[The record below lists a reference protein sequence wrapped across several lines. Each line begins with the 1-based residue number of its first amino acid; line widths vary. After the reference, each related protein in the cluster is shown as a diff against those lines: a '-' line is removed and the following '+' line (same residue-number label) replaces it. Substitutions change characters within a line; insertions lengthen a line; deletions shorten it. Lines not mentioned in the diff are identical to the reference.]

1 MATAI
6 ATAPP
11 PQETLNPASSLAPPT
26 PSTPPPEIPPALLPE
41 NSYIFIQAETTT
53 VSGSVSSDVSGKFLN
68 GISLTDNPFAIQDG
82 KSSNTS
88 FYDDDGKL
96 SLICFEKI
104 PRTQLKNLPPG
115 GLNQMYVVTRYE
127 NLENSILSQLG
138 DDLMIYSTGKGD
150 YASIQPIVKFAEK
163 MEKTPAKKTLKVLE
177 LSGDVITKIPNFEG
191 DLVADDVFLKSLGSI
206 GIGKTLI
213 NTLKGQYRGIIIGS
227 VIPTEGS
234 ILTKGLL
241 SP

>member
-1 MATAI
+1 M
-6 ATAPP
+6 TAPP
-11 PQETLNPASSLAPPT
+11 PPEPSAPMT
-26 PSTPPPEIPPALLPE
+26 EIVPQVFRPE

-53 VSGSVSSDVSGKFLN
+53 FSGPVSGDVSGKFLN
-68 GISLTDNPFAIQDG
+68 GVSLTDNPFAIQDG

-88 FYDDDGKL
+88 FYNDDGKL

-115 GLNQMYVVTRYE
+115 GLNEMYVVTRYE

-150 YASIQPIVKFAEK
+150 YGSIQPIVKFAEK
-163 MEKTPAKKTLKVLE
+163 MEKSPAKDTLKILG
-177 LSGDVITKIPNFEG
+177 LSGDVITKISNFEG
-191 DLVADDVFLKSLGSI
+191 DIVDDDVFLKSLGSV

-213 NTLKGQYRGIIIGS
+213 KTLKGEYRGIILGS
-227 VIPTEGS
+227 TIPTSGS

>member
-1 MATAI
+1 MATV
-6 ATAPP
+6 TAPP
-11 PQETLNPASSLAPPT
+11 PPEPSAPMT
-26 PSTPPPEIPPALLPE
+26 EIVPQVFRPE

-53 VSGSVSSDVSGKFLN
+53 FSGPVSGDVSGKFLN
-68 GISLTDNPFAIQDG
+68 GVSLTDNPFAIQDG

-88 FYDDDGKL
+88 FYNDDGKL

-115 GLNQMYVVTRYE
+115 GLNEMYVVTRYE

-150 YASIQPIVKFAEK
+150 YGSIQPIVKFAEK
-163 MEKTPAKKTLKVLE
+163 MEKSPAKDTLKILG
-177 LSGDVITKIPNFEG
+177 LSGDVITKISNFEG
-191 DLVADDVFLKSLGSI
+191 DIVDDDVFLKSLGSV

-213 NTLKGQYRGIIIGS
+213 KTLKGEYRGIILGS
-227 VIPTEGS
+227 TIPTSGS

>member
-1 MATAI
+1 MAT

-11 PQETLNPASSLAPPT
+11 PPEPSAPMT
-26 PSTPPPEIPPALLPE
+26 EIVPQVFRPE

-53 VSGSVSSDVSGKFLN
+53 ISVSGPVSGEVSGKFLN
-68 GISLTDNPFAIQDG
+68 GVSLTDNPFAIQDG

-138 DDLMIYSTGKGD
+138 DELMIYSTGKGD
-150 YASIQPIVKFAEK
+150 YGSIQPIVKFAEK
-163 MEKTPAKKTLKVLE
+163 MEKPPAKDTLKILG
-177 LSGDVITKIPNFEG
+177 LSGDVITKISNFEG
-191 DLVADDVFLKSLGSI
+191 DIVADDVFLKSLGST
-206 GIGKTLI
+206 GIGKTLVK
-213 NTLKGQYRGIIIGS
+213 TLKSEYRGIIIGS
-227 VIPTEGS
+227 VIPTSES

>member
-1 MATAI
+1 M
-6 ATAPP
+6 TAPP
-11 PQETLNPASSLAPPT
+11 PPEPSAPMT
-26 PSTPPPEIPPALLPE
+26 EIVPQVFRPE

-53 VSGSVSSDVSGKFLN
+53 FSGPVSGDVSGKFLN
-68 GISLTDNPFAIQDG
+68 GVSLTDNPFAIQDG

-150 YASIQPIVKFAEK
+150 YGSIQPIVKYAER
-163 MEKTPAKKTLKVLE
+163 MEKPPAKDTLKILG
-177 LSGDVITKIPNFEG
+177 LSGDLITKISIFEG
-191 DLVADDVFLKSLGSI
+191 DIVDDDVFLKSLGSV

-213 NTLKGQYRGIIIGS
+213 KTLKGEYRGIIIGS

>member
-1 MATAI
+1 MATA
-6 ATAPP
+6 TAPL
-11 PQETLNPASSLAPPT
+11 PQGT
-26 PSTPPPEIPPALLPE
+26 STPLTLPPSAPSPEDLPVPSALLPQ
-41 NSYIFIQAETTT
+41 NSYIFIQSETTT
-53 VSGSVSSDVSGKFLN
+53 GSVSGDVSGIFLN
-68 GISLTDNPFAIQDG
+68 GVFLTDNPFAIQDG

-115 GLNQMYVVTRYE
+115 GVNEMYVVTRYE
-127 NLENSILSQLG
+127 NLEKSILSELG

-150 YASIQPIVKFAEK
+150 YGSIQSIIKYAENI
-163 MEKTPAKKTLKVLE
+163 EKTPSKDTLKILG
-177 LSGDVITKIPNFEG
+177 LSGDIITKISNFEG
-191 DLVADDVFLKSLGSI
+191 DIVTDDVFLKSVGSI
-206 GIGKTLI
+206 GIGKTLVK
-213 NTLKGQYRGIIIGS
+213 TLKRDYRGIILGS
-227 VIPTEGS
+227 VKLTEGS